1 LKSTDALLI
10 GCRHSSILKVM
21 RVRLA
26 AILIFS
32 ALCSAQQSA
41 DFPALEQWK
50 ADVLK
55 GDAAALK
62 SLYSTTPQP
71 QISTTSGHI
80 GADADVAF
88 WIGLKAKTMNM
99 TVAEAGSPQPGVESF
114 TLQLKI
120 VGSNGRRTNI
130 VEGQAWLNEGGVW
143 RLAGAKRDI
152 AKLAQPTALNEKIYP
167 TGDAHAQVERAVTS
181 ATKAHKNILLVFGAD
196 WCYDCHVLEK
206 AFHRP
211 DIAAVLDP
219 NFQVVDV
226 DIGNGNKNLDLA
238 AQYQVPLN
246 RGVPAIAVLDS
257 KGNLLFS
264 QKNGE
269 WERARALGPED
280 LLTLLKQ
287 WKPQAH

>member
-1 LKSTDALLI
+1 
-10 GCRHSSILKVM
+10 M

-26 AILIFS
+26 AILVFS
-32 ALCSAQQSA
+32 ALCSGQQSPA
-41 DFPALEQWK
+41 FPPIEQWK
-50 ADVLK
+50 AAVLK
-55 GDAAALK
+55 GDGAALK
-62 SLYSTTPQP
+62 SLYSSTPP
-71 QISTTSGHI
+71 TRISTTSGHI
-80 GADADVAF
+80 DTDADVAF
-88 WIGLKAKTMNM
+88 WIGLKAKTMNV

-114 TLQLKI
+114 TLQVKI
-120 VGSNGRRTNI
+120 VGANGRRTNI

-152 AKLAQPTALNEKIYP
+152 AKLKQPTELNEKIYP
-167 TGDAHAQVERAVTS
+167 TGDARAQIQTALTGAS
-181 ATKAHKNILLVFGAD
+181 KAHKNILLVFGAD

-211 DIAAVLDP
+211 DVAAVLNP
-219 NFQVVDV
+219 NFQVVDI
-226 DIGNGNKNLDLA
+226 DIGNGNKNLDIA

-246 RGVPAIAVLDS
+246 RGVPAIAILDW

-280 LLTLLKQ
+280 LLALLKQ
-287 WKPQAH
+287 WKPQA

>member
-1 LKSTDALLI
+1 MKRFLYTSD
-10 GCRHSSILKVM
+10 M
-21 RVRLA
+21 RVRFA
-26 AILIFS
+26 AIFILS
-32 ALCSAQQSA
+32 ALCSAQQSPA
-41 DFPALEQWK
+41 FPAIEEWK
-50 ADVLK
+50 AAVIK

-71 QISTTSGHI
+71 RISTTSGHI
-80 GADADVAF
+80 DAEADVAF
-88 WIGLKAKTMNM
+88 WVGLKAKSMTI

-114 TLQLKI
+114 TLQLTI
-120 VGSNGRRTNI
+120 VGANGRRTNI
-130 VEGQAWLNEGGVW
+130 VEGQAWLNEQGVW

-152 AKLAQPTALNEKIYP
+152 AKLAQPTALKEKIYP
-167 TGDAHAQVERAVTS
+167 TGDARVQIEQAVAS
-181 ATKAHKNILLVFGAD
+181 ASKAHKNILLIFGAD

-211 DIAAVLDP
+211 DIAAVLNP
-219 NFQVVDV
+219 SFQVVDV
-226 DIGNGNKNLDLA
+226 DIGNGDKNLDLA

-246 RGVPAIAVLDS
+246 RGVPAIAILDS

-280 LLTLLKQ
+280 LLALLKQ
-287 WKPQAH
+287 WKPQAR

>member
-1 LKSTDALLI
+1 VAAVV
-10 GCRHSSILKVM
+10 SSILKLM
-21 RVRLA
+21 HSRFCF
-26 AILIFS
+26 AIIFLVS
-32 ALCSAQQSA
+32 ALCPAQQST

-50 ADVLK
+50 AAVLK

-62 SLYSTTPQP
+62 SLYSTTPQA

-80 GADADVAF
+80 DADTDVSF
-88 WIGLKAKTMNM
+88 WVGLKAKSMTM

-120 VGSNGRRTNI
+120 IGANGRRTNI

-152 AKLAQPTALNEKIYP
+152 AKLAQPTALNEKIYS
-167 TGDAHAQVERAVTS
+167 TGDARAQIQDAVSS
-181 ATKAHKNILLVFGAD
+181 ATKARKNILLIFGAD

-211 DIAAVLDP
+211 DIAAVLNP
-219 NFQVVDV
+219 NFQVVDIN
-226 DIGNGNKNLDLA
+226 IGNGDKNLDLA

-246 RGVPAIAVLDS
+246 RGVPAIAILDS

-280 LLTLLKQ
+280 LLALLKQ